1 MSLLARRLSGY
12 SCEEEKRV
20 DRKEL
25 ESVLKELVVTRL
37 EEMASDIKR
46 IDSNVFLMSE
56 KLLSPI
62 EQRQLKREQKGG
74 GASPEGGLAQAAKG
88 SRS

>member
-1 MSLLARRLSGY
+1 M
-12 SCEEEKRV
+12 CEEEKRV

-25 ESVLKELVVTRL
+25 ESVLKELVVVRL
-37 EEMASDIKR
+37 DEMASDIKR

-62 EQRQLKREQKGG
+62 EQRQLKREAKAGG
-74 GASPEGGLAQAAKG
+74 GFPEAGLAQAAKG
-88 SRS
+88 SGS